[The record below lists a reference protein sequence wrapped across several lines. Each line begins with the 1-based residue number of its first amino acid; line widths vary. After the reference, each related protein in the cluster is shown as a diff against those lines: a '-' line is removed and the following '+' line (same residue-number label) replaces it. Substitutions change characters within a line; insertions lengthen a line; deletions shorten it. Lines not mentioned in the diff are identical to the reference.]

1 MLFPTRKA
9 FLQGSYDGAGLV
21 SPALSKG
28 TPQDTFIAQTPRA
41 EVLLALC
48 SVAQLSMGCKPYFK
62 LSRLAQNQ
70 NASQQ
75 RELYL

>member
-1 MLFPTRKA
+1 MLFATRKV
-9 FLQGSYDGAGLV
+9 FLQGSFDGAGLV

-28 TPQDTFIAQTPRA
+28 TPQDTFIAQTLRA
-41 EVLLALC
+41 EVLLFLS

-62 LSRLAQNQ
+62 LSRLAQKQ

-75 RELYL
+75 RVLYL